1 MHLAKTLGRLALFF
15 CLCCGTPHLP
25 AAEIS
30 VFAAASL
37 TEALRE
43 IAAGYQKQTGNRIL
57 FNFAGSS
64 TLARQIEEGA
74 PADLFFS
81 ADEAQMNRLEKK
93 GAIVAQS
100 RKDLLS
106 NSLVIVVAARNGA
119 RIHSPTDLT
128 NPGVRR
134 ITLGD
139 PKAVPI
145 GVYARRYLDKL
156 GLWEALAPKVV
167 ATENVRGALAAV
179 EAGNAEASIVYRTD
193 ALVSKKVVI
202 AYSVPLSESPKISYP
217 VALVRGAEAPEAA
230 QQFLGYLSSPSAAT
244 VFEKQGFVVLSPK
257 THP

>member
-1 MHLAKTLGRLALFF
+1 MALFL
-15 CLCCGTPHLP
+15 CLCCGTSLLP
-25 AAEIS
+25 AAEVT

-37 TEALRE
+37 TDALRE
-43 IAAGYQKQTGNRIL
+43 IAAGYQKQTGDKIL

-64 TLARQIEEGA
+64 TLARQVEEGA

-81 ADEAQMNRLEKK
+81 ADEVQMNRLEKK
-93 GAIVAQS
+93 GAIVERR

-119 RIHSPTDLT
+119 RVHSPADLVG
-128 NPGVRR
+128 PGIQR

-145 GVYARRYLDKL
+145 GVYARRYLEKL
-156 GLWEALAPKVV
+156 GLWDAIAPKVV
-167 ATENVRGALAAV
+167 PTENVRGALAAV

-202 AYSVPLSESPKISYP
+202 AYSVPLGEGPTISYP
-217 VALVRGAEAPEAA
+217 VALVRGAKAPEAA
-230 QQFLGYLSSPSAAT
+230 ERFLAYLSKEAAAT
-244 VFEKQGFVVLSPK
+244 IFEKRGFIVLSPK
-257 THP
+257 QH